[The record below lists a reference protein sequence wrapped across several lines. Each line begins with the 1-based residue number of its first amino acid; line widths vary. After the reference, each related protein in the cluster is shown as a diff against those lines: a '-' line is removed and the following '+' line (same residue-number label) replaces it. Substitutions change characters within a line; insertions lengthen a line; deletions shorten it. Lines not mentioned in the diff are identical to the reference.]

1 MTSIFLRAQG
11 EIFYNRLQGA
21 SAWLGFECV
30 ACVVFS
36 AKAVTQEKVTNEDAE
51 YEVLVL
57 ENTLRP
63 EVSQLFFQSVS

>member
-1 MTSIFLRAQG
+1 M
-11 EIFYNRLQGA
+11 
-21 SAWLGFECV
+21 
-30 ACVVFS
+30 VFS
-36 AKAVTQEKVTNEDAE
+36 AKAVTQEKATKEDAK